1 MPERF
6 RPPIDRDAPRDD
18 LSPIGWDN
26 AMAENEDHPAKRAVI
41 KEWDDWASKH
51 SEDVVGNGMLFFSY
65 LQRERPDLLL
75 DFKYP
80 GDKWQIV
87 YSWLL
92 REGRVGR

>member
-1 MPERF
+1 
-6 RPPIDRDAPRDD
+6 
-18 LSPIGWDN
+18 
-26 AMAENEDHPAKRAVI
+26 MADNEDNPAKRAVI
-41 KEWDDWASKH
+41 KEWDDWALKH
-51 SEDVVGNGMLFFSY
+51 SEDVVGDGMLFFSH

-92 REGRVGR
+92 RAGRVGR